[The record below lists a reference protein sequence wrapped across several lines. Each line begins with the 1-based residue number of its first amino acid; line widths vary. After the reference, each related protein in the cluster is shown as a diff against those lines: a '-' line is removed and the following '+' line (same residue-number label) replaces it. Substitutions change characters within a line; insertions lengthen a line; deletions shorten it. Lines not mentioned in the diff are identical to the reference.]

1 MYILYFVSCVNV
13 YMLVVAILLCTH
25 KHQSVSLLL
34 LFYFFKEIIRVKIR
48 RVWRYQRGNQN
59 PHIEEEQTT
68 VGGREV
74 VRACGREG
82 VRACGRACVT
92 RFYAYL

>member
-1 MYILYFVSCVNV
+1 MYIVYFVSCVNV
-13 YMLVVAILLCTH
+13 YMLVVAILLCTR

-34 LFYFFKEIIRVKIR
+34 LFYFFKEIIWGKIR

-68 VGGREV
+68 EWPKQKKYKRTNNDLQNIHIQLKIEWH
-74 VRACGREG
+74 
-82 VRACGRACVT
+82 
-92 RFYAYL
+92 